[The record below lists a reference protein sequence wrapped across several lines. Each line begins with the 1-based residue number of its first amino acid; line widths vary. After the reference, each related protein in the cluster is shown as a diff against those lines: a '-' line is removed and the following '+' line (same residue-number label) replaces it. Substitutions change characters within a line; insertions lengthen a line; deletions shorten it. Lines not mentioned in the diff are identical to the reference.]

1 MAERTGVVEPT
12 SPVAHPTA
20 RPDRPAARS
29 RLRRAASGTW
39 AVGAVLVVWLALVV
53 PNQLGYL
60 GPRAALSVPLEGLVL
75 LGLALVLPPR
85 ARRVTAAVFGAL
97 LAVLLVIK
105 VLDIGFF
112 AVFARPVDLL
122 NDGYYL
128 GPGVGVL
135 EDSYGR
141 TPALV
146 VTVLAVVL
154 LVAALSVVPLAA
166 MRVTRLVSDH
176 HPVARLV
183 IGGLAAVWVLGALT
197 GLRPAPGVRVASTST
212 VGLAVDQV
220 RQLRADVK
228 DRAAFA
234 QVIAKDPYAKTPGNQ
249 LLTGLR
255 GKDVLLV
262 FVESY
267 GKVAVQGSSF
277 APAIDA
283 ELDNGTKQLQAA
295 GFSARSA
302 FLKSP
307 TFGAGSWLAH
317 STMESG
323 AWVDSQ
329 QRYGQLMG
337 AQRLTLTSAFRKA
350 GWRTVFDVPADTR
363 DWTQGRD
370 FYGFQQY
377 YDVNNV
383 GYQGPPFSY
392 ATIPDQYTL
401 SALHRLELAPQHR
414 TPVYA
419 EVDFVSSHH
428 PWTPLPKFVP
438 WDQVGDGSIYDG
450 MPAQGESPESVFRS
464 QTKVRSAY
472 GKSIEYSLHS
482 LISYL
487 QTYPDPN
494 LVVVMLGD
502 HQPHSYV
509 TGPHPGFDV
518 PVSVIAHDPKVL
530 DAISSWDWQDGLR
543 PAPDAPVWRMDAFR
557 DRFLA
562 AYGPQ

>member
-1 MAERTGVVEPT
+1 MTGRVGL
-12 SPVAHPTA
+12 A
-20 RPDRPAARS
+20 DL
-29 RLRRAASGTW
+29 LRRAW
-39 AVGAVLVVWLALVV
+39 ALLAVVVVWAALAV

-60 GPRAALSVPLEGLVL
+60 GPHAALTVPVEGVVL
-75 LGLALVLPPR
+75 TGLALVLPR
-85 ARRVTAAVFGAL
+85 WARRVTAAAFGAL
-97 LAVLLVIK
+97 LAVLLVVK

-122 NDGYYL
+122 NDSYYL

-141 TPALV
+141 PVALAATGV
-146 VTVLAVVL
+146 AVLL
-154 LVAALSVVPLAA
+154 LVAALSVVPLSAL
-166 MRVTRLVSDH
+166 RVTRLAADH
-176 HPVARLV
+176 REVTAV
-183 IGGLAAVWVLGALT
+183 VVCGLAVVWVLGAAT
-197 GLRPAPGVRVASTST
+197 GLRPGPGTRVASSATS
-212 VGLAVDQV
+212 VLAVDQL
-220 RQLRADVK
+220 RQLRFDLR
-228 DRAAFA
+228 DRATFA
-234 QVIAKDPYAKTPGNQ
+234 KEIARDPYAATPGDQ

-267 GKVAVQGSSF
+267 GRVAVEGSSF

-283 ELDNGTKQLQAA
+283 QLDRGTAALRAA

-302 FLKSP
+302 FLRSP

-323 AWVDSQ
+323 VWVNSQ
-329 QRYGQLMG
+329 QRYGQLLG
-337 AQRLTLTSAFRKA
+337 THRLTLTSAFRKA

-377 YDVNNV
+377 YDDRNV
-383 GYQGPPFSY
+383 GYRGPPFSY
-392 ATIPDQYTL
+392 ATIPDQYTF
-401 SALHRLELAPQHR
+401 SAFQRLELAPVDR
-414 TPVYA
+414 KPVYA
-419 EVDFVSSHH
+419 EIDLVSSHH
-428 PWTPLPKFVP
+428 PWTPLPRFVP
-438 WDQVGDGSIYDG
+438 WDRVGDGSVYDG

-464 QTKVRSAY
+464 QAKVRTAY
-472 GKSIEYSLHS
+472 GKSVQYSLHS

-518 PVSVIAHDPKVL
+518 PVSVIAHDPAVL
-530 DAISSWDWQDGLR
+530 DSIGSWDWQDGLR
-543 PAPDAPVWRMDAFR
+543 PSPTAPVWRMDAFR
-557 DRFLA
+557 DRFLS
-562 AYGPQ
+562 AYGP

>member
-277 APAIDA
+277 APAVDA
-283 ELDNGTKQLQAA
+283 ELDNGTKQLQTA
-295 GFSARSA
+295 GFAARSA
-302 FLKSP
+302 FLTSP

-438 WDQVGDGSIYDG
+438 WDRVGDGSIYDG

>member
-75 LGLALVLPPR
+75 LGLAVVLPPC

-197 GLRPAPGVRVASTST
+197 GLRPSPGVRVASTST
-212 VGLAVDQV
+212 AGLAVDQV

-234 QVIAKDPYAKTPGNQ
+234 RVIAKDPYAKTPGNQ

-277 APAIDA
+277 APAVDA
-283 ELDNGTKQLQAA
+283 ELDNGTKQLQTA
-295 GFSARSA
+295 GFAARSA
-302 FLKSP
+302 FLTSP

-438 WDQVGDGSIYDG
+438 WDRVGDGSIYDG

>member
-283 ELDNGTKQLQAA
+283 ELDNGTTQLQTA

-438 WDQVGDGSIYDG
+438 WDRVGDGSIYDG